1 MKDKNDKHLPKSIRI
16 IYIGF
21 GLVAVYW
28 IFDSFLQYFL
38 LHNANLFHLLLGYN
52 VNVTVTRLFVLCFFM
67 IFGSHA
73 QFTINLRQQAE
84 EALQESEEKHR
95 SIIESMEDGY
105 YELDL
110 SGNFTFFNDSL
121 CKILGYTRDECMG
134 TNIKH
139 SLGEVTVKEIIKT
152 LDNADQMEGEVNLF
166 DSSFIR
172 KDGSERFV
180 ETSVSLI
187 KDAKGQPTG
196 FRGILRDITKRKQA
210 EALQRAKL
218 AAEESSRAKSE
229 FLANMSHEIRTPL
242 NSIIGLIELMQDTDL
257 NSEQREDLGVVLSA
271 AYALLSVINDIL
283 DFSKIEAGKLELE
296 ETPFNLRN
304 FLGEALRI
312 MAIKAHD
319 KGLELAYRVSQDIVP
334 DTLIGDPARFRQVL
348 LNLVGNAIKFTDEGE
363 VIVSVNKKCQ
373 NENEIDLHFL
383 VKDTGIGIPMEK
395 QESIFSAFQ
404 QADGSISRRFGGTG
418 LGLAVSAQL
427 VGLMGGRIWIESE
440 PGKGST
446 FQFITRFKVQPA
458 DGEVDDLRHDIDIR
472 GVRVLVVDDNASSRE
487 IIQEMLE
494 SWGLFS
500 KAAAGAEESKQ
511 ILAQIEQSRIPFDLI
526 LIDSEM
532 PESDGFSLARWIHNQ
547 KYLHCKII
555 MMYISSGLR
564 NQVSLE
570 ELDIKASVTKP
581 IRPSDLLDAIIIAL
595 GIKKYD
601 LEAPSKPAKEIAKT
615 EIGTLRILVAEDTP
629 FNQKFILRLIDR
641 WGHKA
646 VMVENGRQ
654 ALRALAKDKFDLVLM
669 DVQMPEMDGLEAS
682 TAIRES
688 EKNTGRHIPI
698 IALTAHAM
706 KGDRERCIKAGMD
719 EYVSK
724 PISPD
729 ALLKAIHSL
738 VAGKPYDAFD
748 TDSNKDIFP
757 LLDKEALL
765 NAFEQDWDLFK
776 DVVDMFITDYPAM
789 MNTIQEALKT
799 KDSATLKRTA
809 HSLKGMLRNF
819 QAETAAQNSLKLEE
833 MGRQGE
839 FDGSDKVFKVLA
851 GEIAGL
857 ERTLL
862 NLVKEVTI

>member
-1 MKDKNDKHLPKSIRI
+1 MR
-16 IYIGF
+16 
-21 GLVAVYW
+21 
-28 IFDSFLQYFL
+28 
-38 LHNANLFHLLLGYN
+38 
-52 VNVTVTRLFVLCFFM
+52 
-67 IFGSHA
+67 
-73 QFTINLRQQAE
+73 
-84 EALQESEEKHR
+84 
-95 SIIESMEDGY
+95 
-105 YELDL
+105 
-110 SGNFTFFNDSL
+110 
-121 CKILGYTRDECMG
+121 
-134 TNIKH
+134 
-139 SLGEVTVKEIIKT
+139 
-152 LDNADQMEGEVNLF
+152 
-166 DSSFIR
+166 
-172 KDGSERFV
+172 
-180 ETSVSLI
+180 
-187 KDAKGQPTG
+187 
-196 FRGILRDITKRKQA
+196 
-210 EALQRAKL
+210 
-218 AAEESSRAKSE
+218 
-229 FLANMSHEIRTPL
+229 
-242 NSIIGLIELMQDTDL
+242 DTDL

-296 ETPFNLRN
+296 ETPFKLRD

-334 DTLIGDPARFRQVL
+334 DTLMGDPARFRQVL

-363 VIVSVNKKCQ
+363 VIVSVNKKRQ

-383 VKDTGIGIPMEK
+383 VKDTGIGIPIEK

-446 FQFITRFKVQPA
+446 FQFIARFKVQPD
-458 DGEVDDLRHDIDIR
+458 DGKADDLRDDIDIR

-500 KAAAGAEESKQ
+500 KAASGAEESKQ
-511 ILAQIEQSRIPFDLI
+511 ILAQIEQSRIPFDII

-532 PESDGFSLARWIHNQ
+532 PESDGFSLAEWIHNQ

-555 MMYISSGLR
+555 IMYTSSGLR

-601 LEAPSKPAKEIAKT
+601 LVAPPKPAKEIVKT

-629 FNQKFILRLIDR
+629 FNQKFILRLLDR
-641 WGHKA
+641 WGQKA
-646 VMVENGRQ
+646 VVVENGRQ
-654 ALRALAKDKFDLVLM
+654 ALRALSKDKFDLVLM

-738 VAGKPYDAFD
+738 VVGKPYDASD

-757 LLDKEALL
+757 SFDKEALL

-839 FDGSDKVFKVLA
+839 FDGSDKIFKVLA
-851 GEIAGL
+851 SEIAGL

-862 NLVKEVTI
+862 DLVKEVTI